1 MNNLAKLFKTTPE
14 RIRPHLMSKNLIVK
28 NSTDIETAKKYKKAL
43 ENIGCIV
50 EIESE
55 LSFDIPE
62 IVPVQSS
69 NKNKTTIENA
79 IIANESVK
87 DNTLSQSDLKD
98 KTVH

>member
-1 MNNLAKLFKTTPE
+1 
-14 RIRPHLMSKNLIVK
+14 MSKNLIVK